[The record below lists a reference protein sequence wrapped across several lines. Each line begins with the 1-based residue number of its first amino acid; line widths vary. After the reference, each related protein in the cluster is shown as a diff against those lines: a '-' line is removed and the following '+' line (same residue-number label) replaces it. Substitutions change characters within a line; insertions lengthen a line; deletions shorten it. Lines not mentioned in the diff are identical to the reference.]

1 VKYECCHNTRPE
13 FLIVPLSFNSLILSF
28 ISPYFLRFHLYALC
42 NFYYQISAIKSK
54 RQNKPKVSNQIEEGK
69 YNPKGKMIEE
79 ERGGGTTIKS
89 LSTDQMILQLKP
101 KDREKRGPYL

>member
-1 VKYECCHNTRPE
+1 ML
-13 FLIVPLSFNSLILSF
+13 FLIFIIKLVQSNPKDTTNQRSLTN
-28 ISPYFLRFHLYALC
+28 LRKES
-42 NFYYQISAIKSK
+42 IT
-54 RQNKPKVSNQIEEGK
+54 PKVKVIG
-69 YNPKGKMIEE
+69 G